1 MTPVRVQAVTL
12 KNTERARAEV
22 TIETRSIRVLPGE
35 FLKGEVI
42 ANTEE
47 TLEIKSAQLTLA
59 CVEETHISTRIP
71 FISGDQGEKHSTPPG
86 RLSGAY
92 QKSVIMERSSALCG
106 EHTVS
111 PPGARFPFEVEMP
124 REALPSYSGR
134 SATVGWWL
142 DAKVIPVS
150 GAEIVARNEVT
161 ILPLAQT
168 KPRRIV
174 EGSKPDAPVGLELEV
189 FKDVVEPG
197 GEVEGRLTVTRL
209 RAKPRRITV
218 KLIAHEF
225 AKARQTVG
233 YQIDT
238 RDVLLGTTELF
249 GREWLREGASQR
261 FTLKVPDG
269 VVTYVGE
276 NSSSKLLVKAT
287 AALRFR
293 RDISLTSQLQVGRL
307 AEGWAEGSDR

>member
-12 KNTERARAEV
+12 KNTERTRAEV
-22 TIETRSIRVLPGE
+22 TIETRSIRVLPGQ

-71 FISGDQGEKHSTPPG
+71 FISGNQGEKHSTPPG

-92 QKSVIMERSSALCG
+92 QRSVIMERSSALRG

-111 PPGARFPFEVEMP
+111 PPRARFPFEVEMP

-142 DAKVIPVS
+142 EAKVISVS
-150 GAEIVARNEVT
+150 GGEILARNEITV
-161 ILPLAQT
+161 LPLAQRN
-168 KPRRIV
+168 PRSIV
-174 EGSKPDAPVGLELEV
+174 EGSKPDARVGLELEV

-197 GEVEGRLTVTRL
+197 GEVEGRLTVTRV
-209 RAKPRRITV
+209 RAKPQGIMV

-238 RDVLLGTTELF
+238 RDVLLAAKELF
-249 GREWLREGASQR
+249 ERERLREGASQR

-269 VVTYVGE
+269 IATYVGE
-276 NSSSKLLVKAT
+276 NSSSRMLVRAT
-287 AALRFR
+287 AAFRFR
-293 RDISLTSQLQVGRL
+293 RDISLTAQVHV
-307 AEGWAEGSDR
+307 GSFV